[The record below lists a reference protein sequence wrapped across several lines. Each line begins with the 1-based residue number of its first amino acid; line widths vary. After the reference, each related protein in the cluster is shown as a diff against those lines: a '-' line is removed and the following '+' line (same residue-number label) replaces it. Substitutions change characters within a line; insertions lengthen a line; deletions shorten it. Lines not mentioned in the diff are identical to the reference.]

1 MPKEGFAKMNEQRTV
16 AGEAAFAN
24 PRNATAGTLKM
35 QDSAEVSKRPLDC
48 YLYAVAMKEATFKT
62 HFESLQACRE
72 WGFRL
77 PPHITLASSMKEVFG
92 FIDQWEADRQ
102 LLPFEI
108 DGVVIKVNDT
118 LQQQKLGFTAKS
130 PRWAIAYKFK
140 AAQLSTQLLSVDFQ
154 VGRTGAVTPV
164 ANLAPVHLAGTTV
177 KRASLHN
184 ADQIAMLDLRE
195 NDFVFVE
202 KGGDIIPK
210 IVGVDVKKRTTQTS
224 AIRFIIK
231 CPECGTDLQRPE
243 GEAAFYC
250 PNYYGCPPQI
260 KERVSHFIS
269 RKAMN
274 INAAEATIDL
284 LYKEGLVKTPADLYR
299 LRYEDI
305 ISLERFAEKSS
316 QNLISSITSSK
327 EVPFPKVLFA
337 LGIRY
342 VGETVARKLAH
353 HFKSLE
359 GIRAATMEELLE
371 VDEIGERIAGSLIS
385 FFEDEANQKMIEDLK
400 TAGLQFEIDSDQGNV
415 SNSLEGLSFVISGK
429 FENFSRDQ
437 LKDMVSTNGGK
448 NVSSVSSKTSYILA
462 GEDMGPEKLKKAE
475 KLGIAVIDIDSFMQ
489 LLKD

>member
-1 MPKEGFAKMNEQRTV
+1 
-16 AGEAAFAN
+16 
-24 PRNATAGTLKM
+24 
-35 QDSAEVSKRPLDC
+35 
-48 YLYAVAMKEATFKT
+48 
-62 HFESLQACRE
+62 
-72 WGFRL
+72 
-77 PPHITLASSMKEVFG
+77 
-92 FIDQWEADRQ
+92 
-102 LLPFEI
+102 
-108 DGVVIKVNDT
+108 
-118 LQQQKLGFTAKS
+118 
-130 PRWAIAYKFK
+130 
-140 AAQLSTQLLSVDFQ
+140 
-154 VGRTGAVTPV
+154 
-164 ANLAPVHLAGTTV
+164 
-177 KRASLHN
+177 
-184 ADQIAMLDLRE
+184 
-195 NDFVFVE
+195 
-202 KGGDIIPK
+202 
-210 IVGVDVKKRTTQTS
+210 
-224 AIRFIIK
+224 
-231 CPECGTDLQRPE
+231 
-243 GEAAFYC
+243 
-250 PNYYGCPPQI
+250 
-260 KERVSHFIS
+260 
-269 RKAMN
+269 MN